1 MRKLKL
7 SFPIAADKQYF
18 LMFIFNKDG
27 LKMES
32 FSCEDQRRVIGA
44 FSFQNVVGK
53 DPCAGCTFSIA
64 KIYNKDRPAKV
75 VRDHI
80 WEKVACFSIKLTVV
94 LVLTQKFC
102 EFLPGVSLALCTS
115 IFRGCYG
122 QDMIELSVSHRWD
135 SLDKIRYNK
144 SS

>member
-1 MRKLKL
+1 M
-7 SFPIAADKQYF
+7 SFLIATDNQSF
-18 LMFIFNKDG
+18 LIIISNQDG
-27 LKMES
+27 LKMQS
-32 FSCEDQRRVIGA
+32 PSCKDQRRVIGD